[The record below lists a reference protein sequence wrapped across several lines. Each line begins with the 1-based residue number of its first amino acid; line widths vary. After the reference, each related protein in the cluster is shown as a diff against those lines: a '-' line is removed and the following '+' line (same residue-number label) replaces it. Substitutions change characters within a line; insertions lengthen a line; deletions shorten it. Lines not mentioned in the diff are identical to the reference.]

1 LSVRSAF
8 GVTLAGM
15 RWSTSLVRAG
25 GAGCLFAFAF
35 AFAFVLVACGGK
47 IAPSSDDLQSKSAV
61 PFGASVSGEP
71 VGSGARAPTAAPV
84 AAPPSGTSGT
94 AGSRGSTYV
103 NGPLGFVVQD
113 AFSFDTGPSSNR
125 ELRGIWLTSFTPAC
139 DKTKAVEGSGV
150 LRIDFSEQAGTVPP
164 GTYPLEGP
172 TTPDAKTAYAQV
184 WFVTAAGCSTTGVP
198 GAHFES
204 GTVTITRSDATGMV
218 GSFQGVLLDNDGNA
232 AALDGEFDAPRCPT
246 GGGACTP

>member
-1 LSVRSAF
+1 
-8 GVTLAGM
+8 M
-15 RWSTSLVRAG
+15 RAG
-25 GAGCLFAFAF
+25 SAGCLTAI
-35 AFAFVLVACGGK
+35 VLVARGGK
-47 IAPSSDDLQSKSAV
+47 ITPSSDDLRSQSAV
-61 PFGASVSGEP
+61 PFGATVSADP
-71 VGSGARAPTAAPV
+71 AGSGRHAPGTTPV
-84 AAPPSGTSGT
+84 AAPVSGTPGT
-94 AGSRGSTYV
+94 SSARGTYV

-113 AFSFDTGPSSNR
+113 AFSFDTGPSTNR
-125 ELRGIWLTSFTPAC
+125 ELRGIWLTSFTPAY
-139 DKTKAVEGSGV
+139 DKTKAVEGSAV
-150 LRIDFSEQAGTVPP
+150 LRIDFSEQADTVPP

-172 TTPDAKTAYAQV
+172 TTPDKKTAYAQV

-232 AALDGEFDAPRCPT
+232 AAVDGHFDAPRCPT

>member
-1 LSVRSAF
+1 M
-8 GVTLAGM
+8 G
-15 RWSTSLVRAG
+15 WSSSLVRAG
-25 GAGCLFAFAF
+25 SAGSLT
-35 AFAFVLVACGGK
+35 AFVLVACGGK

-61 PFGASVSGEP
+61 PFGAVVSSDPAG
-71 VGSGARAPTAAPV
+71 T
-84 AAPPSGTSGT
+84 PSGTAATPATSS
-94 AGSRGSTYV
+94 ARGSTYV

-113 AFSFDTGPSSNR
+113 AFSFDTGPTSNR

-139 DKTKAVEGSGV
+139 DKTKAVEGSSV
-150 LRIDFSEQAGTVPP
+150 LRIDFSEQADTVPP

-172 TTPDAKTAYAQV
+172 TTPDKKTAYAQV

-204 GTVTITRSDATGMV
+204 GTVTITRSDATGTV

-232 AALDGEFDAPRCPT
+232 GAVDGHFDAPRCPT

>member
-1 LSVRSAF
+1 MVGSSSLARG
-8 GVTLAGM
+8 GVVAGLGALLLA
-15 RWSTSLVRAG
+15 
-25 GAGCLFAFAF
+25 
-35 AFAFVLVACGGK
+35 ACGGK
-47 IAPSSDDLQSKSAV
+47 LEPSSDDVQTRNAG
-61 PFGASVSGEP
+61 PYAGTATADP
-71 VGSGARAPTAAPV
+71 VGSAPRPPMPTPSGAAPS
-84 AAPPSGTSGT
+84 ASG
-94 AGSRGSTYV
+94 ASRKGATYV

-125 ELRGIWLTSFTPAC
+125 ELRGVWLTSFAPAC

-150 LRIDFSEQAGTVPP
+150 LRIDFSEQADTVPP

-184 WFVTAAGCSTTGVP
+184 WWVTAAGCGTTGIP

-204 GTVTITRSDATGMV
+204 GTVTITKSDPTGMV
-218 GSFQGVLLDNDGNA
+218 GSFQGVLVDFDGNA
-232 AALDGEFDAPRCPT
+232 AAVDGHFDAPRCPT